1 MNSYVTWQRLRR
13 PILHGPYMGMEETIT
28 NTDCNM
34 PFLCYFCGREPDRGA
49 YWSIIGDHKGNAYC
63 CRCLCASCAREH
75 INGIPDRAGKS
86 PYQSLDPRKELRL
99 LQARKNRARA
109 RRNQAVA
116 HLLFWLVIAFACV
129 AVAAFIVCASYTITN
144 IVLG

>member
-1 MNSYVTWQRLRR
+1 
-13 PILHGPYMGMEETIT
+13 
-28 NTDCNM
+28 M

-129 AVAAFIVCASYTITN
+129 AVAAFIVCASYTITK

>member
-1 MNSYVTWQRLRR
+1 MPGWWKQLQIKIVNSRSGACWCSYPSERGNTYYSVVTDSHGA
-13 PILHGPYMGMEETIT
+13 LHSL
-28 NTDCNM
+28 D
-34 PFLCYFCGREPDRGA
+34 F
-49 YWSIIGDHKGNAYC
+49 
-63 CRCLCASCAREH
+63 LCASCAREH

-99 LQARKNRARA
+99 LQARKNRDRA
-109 RRNQAVA
+109 RRHQAVT

-129 AVAAFIVCASYTITN
+129 AVAAFIVCASYTITK

>member
-1 MNSYVTWQRLRR
+1 
-13 PILHGPYMGMEETIT
+13 MGMEETIT

-34 PFLCYFCGREPDRGA
+34 PFLCYFCGRKPGKGA
-49 YWSIIGDHKGNAYC
+49 YWSIIGDHKENAYC

-75 INGIPDRAGKS
+75 INGIPGRAGKS

-99 LQARKNRARA
+99 LQVRKNRAWA
-109 RRNQAVA
+109 RRNQAMA
-116 HLLFWLVIAFACV
+116 HLLFWLVSSFAGV
-129 AVAAFIVCASYTITN
+129 AGAAFIICASYTITK

>member
-1 MNSYVTWQRLRR
+1 MNSHEMFHRT
-13 PILHGPYMGMEETIT
+13 ISHGPYAGMVETIT
-28 NTDCNM
+28 NKNCKFAVRCCWCSYPSERGNTYYSVVTDSH
-34 PFLCYFCGREPDRGA
+34 GA
-49 YWSIIGDHKGNAYC
+49 LHSLDF
-63 CRCLCASCAREH
+63 LCASCAREH

-109 RRNQAVA
+109 RRHQTVA
-116 HLLFWLVIAFACV
+116 YLLFWLVIAFACV
-129 AVAAFIVCASYTITN
+129 AVAAFIVCASYTITK

>member
-1 MNSYVTWQRLRR
+1 MYSYEMFHRT
-13 PILHGPYMGMEETIT
+13 ISHGPYAGMVETIT
-28 NTDCNM
+28 NKNCKFAVRCCWCSYPSERGNTYYSVVTDSH
-34 PFLCYFCGREPDRGA
+34 GA
-49 YWSIIGDHKGNAYC
+49 LHSLDF
-63 CRCLCASCAREH
+63 LCASCAREH
-75 INGIPDRAGKS
+75 INGIQDRAGKS

-109 RRNQAVA
+109 RRHQTVT

-129 AVAAFIVCASYTITN
+129 AVAAFIVCASYTITK

>member
-1 MNSYVTWQRLRR
+1 MLLVRYPSERGNTYYSVVTDSHGA
-13 PILHGPYMGMEETIT
+13 LHSL
-28 NTDCNM
+28 D
-34 PFLCYFCGREPDRGA
+34 F
-49 YWSIIGDHKGNAYC
+49 
-63 CRCLCASCAREH
+63 LCASCAREH

-99 LQARKNRARA
+99 LQARKNRDRA
-109 RRNQAVA
+109 RRHQAVT

-129 AVAAFIVCASYTITN
+129 AVAAFIVCASYTITK

>member
-1 MNSYVTWQRLRR
+1 MATATAANPSWA
-13 PILHGPYMGMEETIT
+13 LHGDGGNHYQHGLQHAVPVL
-28 NTDCNM
+28 
-34 PFLCYFCGREPDRGA
+34 FLRAGTRQGA

-129 AVAAFIVCASYTITN
+129 AVAAFIVCASYTITK

>member
-1 MNSYVTWQRLRR
+1 MKCSTGQSVTAHMPGWWKQLQIKIVKFAVRCCWCSYPSERGNTYYSVVTDSHGA
-13 PILHGPYMGMEETIT
+13 LHSL
-28 NTDCNM
+28 D
-34 PFLCYFCGREPDRGA
+34 F
-49 YWSIIGDHKGNAYC
+49 
-63 CRCLCASCAREH
+63 LCASCAREH

-99 LQARKNRARA
+99 LQARKNRDRA
-109 RRNQAVA
+109 RRHQAVT

-129 AVAAFIVCASYTITN
+129 AVAAFIVCASYTITK